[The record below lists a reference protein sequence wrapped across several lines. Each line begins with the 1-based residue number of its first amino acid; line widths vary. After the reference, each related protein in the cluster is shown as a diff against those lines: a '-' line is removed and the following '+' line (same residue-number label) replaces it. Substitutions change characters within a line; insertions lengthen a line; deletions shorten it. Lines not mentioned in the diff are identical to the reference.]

1 MRIPKV
7 VKSGTKLNTK
17 SIMLIAI
24 AATLLSNVS
33 SVVVHATQTP
43 LIDGSTIDVSGSAH
57 GDQIIAGIEY
67 GASPVN
73 GGGADPECEWSESMP
88 RDASATGPGQVV
100 TKHIGST
107 TTGCSTTRAPLVI
120 RPPPTTG
127 SPKSRPNNLHNMP
140 HQSCT
145 TIFRQ
150 CGATLLRLHG
160 ADSSM

>member
-1 MRIPKV
+1 MRIPKDM
-7 VKSGTKLNTK
+7 KLNTKLNTK

-73 GGGADPECEWSESMP
+73 GGGADSECEWSESMP
-88 RDASATGPGQVV
+88 AMQAQPGP
-100 TKHIGST
+100 
-107 TTGCSTTRAPLVI
+107 A
-120 RPPPTTG
+120 
-127 SPKSRPNNLHNMP
+127 KS
-140 HQSCT
+140 
-145 TIFRQ
+145 
-150 CGATLLRLHG
+150 
-160 ADSSM
+160 